1 MKLQK
6 LIITGILALAAVV
19 STSAQEQKVI
29 KGFSG
34 GMMIH
39 SGYQFG
45 GDNPYWLLAINNEG
59 VNRPMG
65 PRLYFGCIFAH

>member
-45 GDNPYWLLAINNEG
+45 GDNPGNGAKNSW
-59 VNRPMG
+59 
-65 PRLYFGCIFAH
+65 